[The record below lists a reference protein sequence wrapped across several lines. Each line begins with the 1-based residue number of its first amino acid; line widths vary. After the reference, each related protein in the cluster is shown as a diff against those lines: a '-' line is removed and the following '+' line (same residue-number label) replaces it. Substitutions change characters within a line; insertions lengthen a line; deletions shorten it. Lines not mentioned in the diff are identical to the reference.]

1 LSHYPPPIPFGP
13 QQPPPSQPP
22 PPSHLAWAIASA
34 VLCCLPLSVV
44 SIVYASRVDRL
55 WLLGQYEEAARGRR
69 LARNRATTSVAAVFV
84 PVVVILIIGLVEAAL
99 EGGAGSG

>member
-1 LSHYPPPIPFGP
+1 MSHYPPPIPFGP
-13 QQPPPSQPP
+13 QQQPPSQPP

-55 WLLGQYEEAARGRR
+55 WLLGQHEEAARASR
-69 LARNRATTSVAAVFV
+69 LARNWAIASVAAVLV
-84 PVVVILIIGLVEAAL
+84 PVVVFLVTGLVEAAL
-99 EGGAGSG
+99 EG